1 MSAPVPLIC
10 ALCCALAAACDSSAD
25 GAVDKGKQA
34 AGEIAGQ
41 AGDKAAE
48 LAGDALDASK
58 KAAGGASDKA
68 KSWWDELPD
77 SGQLSTSASGWL
89 NAQAKTAGGGIEAAI
104 VKGQQIA
111 PTALEIGSNVRKAV
125 DSDTLIEP
133 IYQAVDDGGRSSQ
146 EVDAA
151 IGDMPRT
158 EVISGVTVGFK
169 QMDELSEKRSLKE
182 RGYLVM
188 WRQGDHLVGFVYRS
202 RREIDI
208 DKVVAEA
215 PKLVALV
222 QAAAN

>member
-1 MSAPVPLIC
+1 M
-10 ALCCALAAACDSSAD
+10 
-25 GAVDKGKQA
+25 DKGKQA
-34 AGEIAGQ
+34 AGQ

-58 KAAGGASDKA
+58 KAAGDAVDKGKLAAGDLVDGAGDKA

-89 NAQAKTAGGGIEAAI
+89 NMQAKSAGGGIEAAI

-133 IYQAVDDGGRSSQ
+133 IYQEVDDGGRSSA

-158 EVISGVTVGFK
+158 EVIGGVTMGFK

-222 QAAAN
+222 QRVAE